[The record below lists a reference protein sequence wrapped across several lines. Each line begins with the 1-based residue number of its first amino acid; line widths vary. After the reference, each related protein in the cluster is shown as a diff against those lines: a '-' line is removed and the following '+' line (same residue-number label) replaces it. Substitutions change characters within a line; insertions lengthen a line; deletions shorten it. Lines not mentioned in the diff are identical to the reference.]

1 MRDIKVLRSNLDE
14 IDSEIVSLIEKRY
27 NISKEVAEYKIANS
41 KDVYD
46 KSRENEVILSRK
58 NRLINHDYD
67 SFLADLYEKIME
79 QSREI
84 QIHYISENKEQK
96 HIKKET
102 LKPYPKVAY
111 SGIKGS
117 YAYEGIRKIFK
128 NDFLGVSASSFED
141 CFIKLKE
148 DKCDYI
154 LVPIENSSTG
164 SINDIYDLLFK
175 YNFKICGE
183 VSVKIDHVLVAKNGT
198 EIKNIKRIYSHIQGL
213 KQCEKYLNTFEN
225 IEKIPTYNTAAGAK
239 FISESDDYSIAAIA
253 SREAANIYGLDILQE
268 NISTSKNNY
277 TRFILISKNYI
288 EIEKADKISLAFN
301 LSNSKGSLFKVL
313 SVFAKDDL
321 NLVKIESR
329 PCEDKNW
336 EYLFFLDFIL
346 NENTHIEEL
355 LGKIKPL
362 TKEMKYLGKYRSYS
376 EK

>member
-1 MRDIKVLRSNLDE
+1 MRDLKVLRNDLDE

-41 KDVYD
+41 KNVYD

-58 NRLINHDYD
+58 NRLLNHDYD
-67 SFLADLYEKIME
+67 SFLVELYEKIME

-84 QIHYISENKEQK
+84 QIHYISENKEHKQL
-96 HIKKET
+96 KKEI
-102 LKPYPKVAY
+102 LKPFPKVAY

-117 YAYEGIRKIFK
+117 YAYEGIRKIFN
-128 NDFLGVSASSFED
+128 NDFFGVSASSFED

-148 DKCDYI
+148 NKCDYV

-175 YNFKICGE
+175 YNFIICGE
-183 VSVKIDHVLVAKNGT
+183 VKVKIDHVLVGKKGT
-198 EIKNIKRIYSHIQGL
+198 NTENIKRIYSHIQGL

-239 FISESDDYSIAAIA
+239 FVSESDDYSIAAIA
-253 SREAANIYGLDILQE
+253 SREASEIYNLDILQE
-268 NISTSKNNY
+268 NISTRQNNY
-277 TRFILISKNYI
+277 TRFVLISKDYI
-288 EIEKADKISLAFN
+288 EVENADKISLAFN

-313 SVFAKDDL
+313 SVFAKENL

-346 NENTHIEEL
+346 NEDTHIERL
-355 LGKIKPL
+355 LEKIKPM

-376 EK
+376 E